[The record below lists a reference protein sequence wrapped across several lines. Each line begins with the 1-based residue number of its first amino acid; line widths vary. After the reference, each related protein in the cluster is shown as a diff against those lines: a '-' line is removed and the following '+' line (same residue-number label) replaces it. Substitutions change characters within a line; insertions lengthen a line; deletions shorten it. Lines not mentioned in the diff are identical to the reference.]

1 MKSKYVV
8 YDMTPL
14 DQDKKNYI
22 QVGIGET
29 NTSVVIG
36 EKQYDHDSIHY
47 YPKPAEKDATTT
59 MVGFEDPYVVQAK
72 RNEAAKVVRDEQKHK
87 KAEN

>member
-14 DQDKKNYI
+14 DKDNKNYI

-36 EKQYDHDSIHY
+36 EKQYDHESIDY
-47 YPKPAEKDATTT
+47 YPKPTEQDASTS
-59 MVGFEDPYVVQAK
+59 MEGFEDPYEV
-72 RNEAAKVVRDEQKHK
+72 
-87 KAEN
+87 